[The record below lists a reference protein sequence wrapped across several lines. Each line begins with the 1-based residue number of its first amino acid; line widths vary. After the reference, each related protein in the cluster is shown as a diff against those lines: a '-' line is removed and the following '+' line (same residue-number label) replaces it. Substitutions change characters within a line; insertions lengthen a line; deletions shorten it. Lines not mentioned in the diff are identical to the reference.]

1 MITLLSGQTWGTVT
15 AMFVAVTALGGVVYG
30 AWSSRQAANRS
41 TDIQGQAQV
50 VDNYSQ
56 LVEDGRAARVELRAR
71 VEKMEDRMEK
81 LEKRLADSE
90 RRYGMAIRYIRQ
102 LLGWIAQ
109 RLPEVQPPAVPVGI
123 ARDLDQ

>member
-1 MITLLSGQTWGTVT
+1 MNALLSGQTWGTIS
-15 AMFVAVTALGGVVYG
+15 AMFVALCALGGVVYG
-30 AWSSRQAANRS
+30 AWSSKKATDRS

-56 LVEDGRAARVELRAR
+56 LVDDNRAERVELRAR
-71 VEKMEDRMEK
+71 IEKMEARMEK
-81 LEKRLADSE
+81 LEKRAE
-90 RRYGMAIRYIRQ
+90 AAEQRYGLAIRYIRQ

-109 RLPEVQPPAVPVGI
+109 RLPEVQPPAVPAGI